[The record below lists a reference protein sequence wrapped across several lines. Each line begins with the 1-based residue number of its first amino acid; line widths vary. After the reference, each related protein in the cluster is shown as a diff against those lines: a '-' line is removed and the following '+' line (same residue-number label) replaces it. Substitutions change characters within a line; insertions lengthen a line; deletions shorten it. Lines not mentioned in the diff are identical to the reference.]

1 MKSRNK
7 YIVFFDL
14 ETTGL
19 EKDKDRIVQIGMR
32 KVDYEGNSI
41 STFDMK
47 FNPCGVKSTPEALEK
62 HGLTDEFL
70 KTQPKFSDYA
80 DHILRYMDGC
90 DLGGHNIIKFD
101 IPFLMAEF
109 ERCGKSFTIEKRRI
123 IDTRL
128 LYLNFNTKV
137 LLDMY
142 REYCGEPACNPH
154 DAMCDTFMCYGLYEA
169 LVEKHNITMDDIDEI
184 CGNNTRID
192 IEGFFVLNENMKV
205 CMGKGKY
212 KGKPVEEVD
221 PSYFDWMCNNAGFT
235 EETRD
240 LAARCRKYIL
250 SKR

>member
-32 KVDYEGNSI
+32 KVDYEGNAV

-47 FNPCGVKSTPEALEK
+47 FNPCGVKSTPEALEN
-62 HGLTDEFL
+62 
-70 KTQPKFSDYA
+70 
-80 DHILRYMDGC
+80 